1 VDSPSTA
8 EAVRDFYSRH
18 PYPPPVKSLDRY
30 REKWNDP
37 QRRKA
42 DFHLFEPAKP
52 FHGHRKILVAGCGT
66 SQAAKYALRWPSA
79 QIVGI
84 DVSVAS
90 IEQTKILR
98 QTYKLENLALHEM
111 PVEQVVDLGESFD
124 HVVCTGVL
132 HHLSDPDKGLRAL
145 RDVLLPNG
153 SMHLMVYAPY
163 GRAGI
168 YLIQDY
174 CRRLG
179 VGTTSEEIGDLAECL
194 GQLSPNHPL
203 VPILRAVPDA
213 DQEAALADAL
223 LNPQDRPYSV
233 EEFIDFLDV
242 NGMTFGRWTRQAEYS
257 AHCGSLR
264 NSPHA
269 RLFDHLTDAET
280 FAAVELYRGTLM
292 RHSAVAYRKD
302 RLEIAQPIRF
312 DTGDWLNFVPIRQ
325 PTAVCVRERIPEGAA
340 AVLINRAH
348 TQTDIYL
355 PVNQE
360 QLRLFEKIDGRR
372 SAGKIAGSARARAMA
387 RDFFEILWQHDQI
400 VFDASGK
407 GTKSSRSRSS

>member
-1 VDSPSTA
+1 VNSPTVA
-8 EAVRDFYSRH
+8 DAVRDFYSQH

-30 REKWNDP
+30 REKWKDP

-42 DFHLFEPAKP
+42 DFHLFEPTKP
-52 FHGHRKILVAGCGT
+52 FHGRRKILVAGCGT

-79 QIVGI
+79 QITGI
-84 DVSVAS
+84 DVSTTS
-90 IEQTKILR
+90 IKQTQLLK
-98 QTYKLENLALHEM
+98 QDYKLDNLALHEM
-111 PVEQVVDLGESFD
+111 AIEKVSDLGESFD
-124 HVVCTGVL
+124 HIVCTGVL
-132 HHLSDPDKGLRAL
+132 HHLPDPNKGLRAL
-145 RDVLLPNG
+145 RDVLFVDG
-153 SMHLMVYAPY
+153 SMQLMVYAPY

-179 VGTTSEEIGDLAECL
+179 VGTTSDEIGDLAECL
-194 GQLSPNHPL
+194 GKLPPNHPL

-233 EEFIDFLDV
+233 EEFFGFLDM
-242 NGMTFGRWTRQAEYS
+242 NGLTFGRWTRQAEYS

-269 RLFDHLTDAET
+269 KLFDRLTDAET
-280 FAAVELYRGTLM
+280 SAAVELYRGTLL
-292 RHSAVAYRKD
+292 RHSAVVYRED
-302 RLEIAQPIRF
+302 RVENVQPIRF
-312 DTGDWLNFVPIRQ
+312 DTHGWLNFVPIRQ
-325 PTAVCVRERIPEGAA
+325 PDSLCVRERLPEGAA
-340 AVLINRAH
+340 AVLINPAH

-355 PVNQE
+355 PVSQE
-360 QLRLFEKIDGRR
+360 QLRMFERIDGRR
-372 SAGKIAGSARARAMA
+372 SAGKISGSARGRSMA
-387 RDFFEILWQHDQI
+387 RDLFEMLWHHDQI

-407 GTKSSRSRSS
+407 GATISPSQAN

>member
-1 VDSPSTA
+1 VDHPSIA
-8 EAVRDFYSRH
+8 NAVRDFYSRH
-18 PYPPPVKSLDRY
+18 PYPPPVRSLDRY
-30 REKWNDP
+30 RDKWKDP

-42 DFHLFEPAKP
+42 DFHLFEPSKP

-79 QIVGI
+79 QITGI
-84 DVSVAS
+84 DVSATS
-90 IEQTKILR
+90 IKQTQLLK
-98 QTYKLENLALHEM
+98 QAYKLKNLALHEM
-111 PVEQVVDLGESFD
+111 PIERVADLGESFD

-132 HHLSDPDKGLRAL
+132 HHLPDPDQGLRAL
-145 RDVLLPNG
+145 RDVLLPDG
-153 SMHLMVYAPY
+153 SMNVMVYAPY

-179 VGTTSEEIGDLAECL
+179 IGTTSEEIGDLAESL
-194 GQLSPNHPL
+194 GQLPPNHPL

-233 EEFIDFLDV
+233 EEFLDFLDV
-242 NGMTFGRWTRQAEYS
+242 NGLAFGRWTRQAEYS

-269 RLFDHLTDAET
+269 RLFDRLTDAEM
-280 FAAVELYRGTLM
+280 FAAVELYRGTLL

-302 RLEIAQPIRF
+302 RVGIAQPIRF
-312 DTGDWLNFVPIRQ
+312 DTDAWLNFVPIRQ
-325 PTAVCVRERIPEGAA
+325 PDALCVRERLPEGAA
-340 AVLINRAH
+340 AVLINRTH

-360 QLRLFEKIDGRR
+360 QLRLFERIDGHR
-372 SAGKIAGSARARAMA
+372 SSGEIAGSVRARNLA

-400 VFDASGK
+400 VFDAAGMGGK
-407 GTKSSRSRSS
+407 NS